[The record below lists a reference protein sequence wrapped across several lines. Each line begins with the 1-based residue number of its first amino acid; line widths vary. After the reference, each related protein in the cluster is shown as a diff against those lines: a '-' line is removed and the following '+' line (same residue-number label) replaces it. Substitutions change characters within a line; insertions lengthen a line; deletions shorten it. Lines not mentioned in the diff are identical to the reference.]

1 MIDTLATQ
9 VGGDHYLKLEI
20 QPWEVM
26 RAWCTPEEYRG
37 YQKCVIIAYL
47 AREGLKNGDEDILK
61 AGDHMQELVNFIQ
74 SQQKEAEEKAAK
86 ASPVTPDE
94 WIDDPLHDED

>member
-26 RAWCTPEEYRG
+26 RAWMTPEEYRG
-37 YQKCVIIAYL
+37 YQKGVILAYIG
-47 AREGLKNGDEDILK
+47 REHLKNGDEDILK
-61 AGDHMQELVNFIQ
+61 AADHMQELVNFIQ
-74 SQQKEAEEKAAK
+74 SQQKEKEEKRK
-86 ASPVTPDE
+86 QSSPVTPDE
-94 WIDDPLHDED
+94 WIEDPLHDED